1 VLTNKLEWFI
11 FINIRR
17 YKMVNEKA
25 KARVFEIG
33 NKIAAETGD
42 RPGAFREAWAMVKGS
57 GLDVRVAGVSFGRRP
72 VALER
77 LTRYP
82 RQAIKAVAV
91 AEPGNTYDPH
101 AVAVLVGVNGG
112 RGLYKI
118 GYVPAPMTAAVHA
131 MRTLPTVEVTGD
143 TVRGIRLH
151 FAV

>member
-1 VLTNKLEWFI
+1 
-11 FINIRR
+11 
-17 YKMVNEKA
+17 
-25 KARVFEIG
+25 
-33 NKIAAETGD
+33 
-42 RPGAFREAWAMVKGS
+42 VKGS

-101 AVAVLVGVNGG
+101 AVAVMVGINGG
-112 RGLYKI
+112 KGLYKI
-118 GYVPAPMTAAVHA
+118 GYVPASMTAAVHA
-131 MRTLPTVEVTGD
+131 LRTLPTVEVTGE
-143 TVRGIRLH
+143 TVRGLRLH